1 MAPIK
6 IYPPAKLPEKGVT
19 DMLFNVWVEELEVYL
34 GQDDTLSVFMDGGAY
49 AEWQAYDA
57 NADRINQ
64 PQGEDAIAQLPLR
77 RRQLRT
83 FLSIIAKSCDIN
95 HYNIVTR
102 HSTSLQ
108 WIYTKLR
115 EDYDIQQKGI
125 HFFNLL
131 DLKFQP
137 GTNVVGF
144 YNQYRNL
151 VIANLK
157 KRGDTIHWQNAEL
170 QQDEKL
176 TPTFEDTILLNV
188 LTLIDTRLPTHVR
201 DHYHHHMGRDKS
213 LMDFKTDILIKTPVF
228 ISELDTKLQN
238 STIHSADVDD
248 VSEQLCG
255 MRFQHNFRQRGSD
268 YRYAGR
274 GRPFMR
280 ARGQPRG
287 GFAVA
292 PMTRQ
297 QAFSTPYCRICHLTG
312 QPDSVVRSHRIGD
325 MACPKL
331 SMADKTYIQQQ
342 RDQPRVNA
350 VLADD
355 SAELLADVYGYE
367 DHDVDQLHQEDQVRQ
382 PQPINPPE
390 HQSAPSPDLLTANC
404 SRILSTAMQ
413 PSCNVIHPV
422 PSHILTVFTEDKQ
435 VINIELDSN
444 ATVNY
449 IKLAAAQHFK
459 FKISPNSQLSTLA
472 DGITKLPAV
481 GEITE
486 TFFRNEWQV
495 QFKAVVVKTLHT
507 DFIGGTVFLQDN
519 AVQQD
524 FKTNTILVHSK
535 FRVPATNPAVIMPI
549 IPQNHLCKISC
560 SRTLLPNQSIHLSVP
575 FPDNHVVAV
584 ESCQQQSD
592 ADWPEPQLCKVY
604 EGRINISN
612 TSEQPILLGKDIK
625 VIQIRPTTN
634 ISQPTELSLPQATN
648 KPTNSLPDISMQ
660 IEAIPVDAAAI
671 IQAAHTTYAT
681 VFNKDLRTGYNGAFG
696 QHVCRL
702 NWAGDTRP
710 AASQVRMVSY
720 SHDLK
725 QLHQAVCDELTHQG
739 VLGIPQ
745 EAGINVQFVCPS
757 FLRRKPKAKSKP
769 NHLLTKDDV
778 RLVVNFSPVN
788 DHLKNIPSVK
798 TTPNDILV
806 TIGRWKH
813 IIIFDLH
820 QGFFQNHMHQD
831 DTKWLGV
838 ATPFGGI
845 RFLKRSGQ
853 GLLGQSEE
861 LEELLTKIL
870 KDELHAGSCCK
881 IADDIFVGGQTHQQA
896 ATTYAS
902 ILAKLHAANLKIA
915 GSKTHIFPHSAD
927 ILGWVWK
934 TGGRLLPSPHRQ
946 LALKNTKQEDL
957 VIIKDL
963 RSWIGLYKTLLIATP
978 HLATI
983 MDPFDKET
991 AAKDSRD
998 KITLTSQL
1006 AHAFREAK
1014 NHIDNIRELYLPAP
1028 DDQLLLVP
1036 DGSQKTPGIG
1046 HVLYAIVNGQRK
1058 PVRFHSVKLPENC
1071 TKWSPCEIEA
1081 LAFATGIQAELDL
1094 IKEST
1099 KPLLI
1104 APDSSPVKDAVNLIK
1119 KGKFSASARMNAFIT
1134 NINRV
1139 PVEVIHA
1146 SGKANLNAVGD
1157 MQSRNPSSCA
1167 TQNCTICTFVS
1178 NCIDTVLRPNATLGA
1193 ISLYNTNSW
1202 AVAQKQNAA
1211 CRTALE
1217 HLKTGKQPSKKSGTI
1232 FSEIRRYCAVAKIGK
1247 DGCLTI
1253 PPLPS
1258 FSATPQ
1264 RPKIVIPTPLLPSL
1278 LWNIHNTENHPSKS
1292 QLRNIFDGMF
1302 YGIMVQQHIDKLYDD
1317 CYQCKLTKQLPKINN
1332 HHSQCTPVDHPGCYF
1347 HADVIKRSK
1356 QKILIMRDQFSSLT
1370 TATLVPSEQAE
1381 DLKNAIILL
1390 TTPIRMATNIT
1401 IRVDA
1406 ATAFQ
1411 ALAKDKDLADLGIK
1425 IELGDVHNKNSN
1437 AVVDKACAELEE
1449 ELTKL
1454 HPSAEQLLPTS
1465 VAKATLLLNK
1475 KIRRKDKLTAQ
1486 EIHFSRDHVTQQNLL
1501 LDDVAIR
1508 NSQLNNRQLV
1518 EPVKPEHLPQTGD
1531 TVVTINKPSKHNAR
1545 DVFIVTNATPQAVT
1559 MQKLD
1564 NLFSPTTTL
1573 RSKLHTTSPKLLHT
1587 IHRAYQLP
1595 QQISDNT
1602 PARLP
1607 LTKSTP
1613 AWSPISPAYYQQQLD
1628 PDEEEATEDQQLIIP
1643 PMQDWL
1649 QAQRQAAAAARREGH
1664 NALAAYIPPPPPPP
1678 PRQAKVAAIQAL
1690 AQLTAKPKKQPAI
1703 PQVEGAEPT
1712 PETSP
1717 DSSLLIN
1724 QLSPR
1729 EPWSPLPSYQDFQE
1743 SDFLPPD
1750 YDHWAAFS
1758 NWLPEELPL
1767 HDTYQWPS
1775 TSTIWSGEERLSL
1788 LWDDPQCPPEQ
1799 LLDIPLLQFRPIQPP
1814 QQQIIDQRH
1823 VEEDHISGTR
1833 RQVNRNRRASFG
1845 GFHITPF
1852 PKRIKISE
1860 PDYSVWQSNNN
1871 NYPL

>member
-34 GQDDTLSVFMDGGAY
+34 GQDETLSVFMDGGHY
-49 AEWQAYDA
+49 AEWLAFDA
-57 NADRINQ
+57 NANRILQ
-64 PQGEDAIAQLPLR
+64 PQGEDDINQLPLR

-95 HYNIVTR
+95 HYNIITR

-131 DLKFQP
+131 DLQFQP

-157 KRGDTIHWQNAEL
+157 KRGDTIHWQDIVL
-170 QQDEKL
+170 DQDEKL
-176 TPTFEDTILLNV
+176 TPTFEDTVLLNV
-188 LTLIDTRLPTHVR
+188 LTLIDSRLPTHVR

-213 LMDFKTDILIKTPVF
+213 LMDFKTDILVKTPVF
-228 ISELDTKLQN
+228 IAELDTKIQN
-238 STIHSADVDD
+238 NTIHSAEVNDVT
-248 VSEQLCG
+248 EHLG
-255 MRFQHNFRQRGSD
+255 AMRFQHNYRQRGND
-268 YRYAGR
+268 YRNASR
-274 GRPFMR
+274 GRPFPR
-280 ARGQPRG
+280 GRGQPRG
-287 GFAVA
+287 FSTA

-331 SMADKTYIQQQ
+331 SIADKTYIQQQ

-350 VLADD
+350 VLAED
-355 SAELLADVYGYE
+355 SADVLADVYGYE
-367 DHDVDQLHQEDQVRQ
+367 DIDAEQLQQEDQVKQ
-382 PQPINPPE
+382 QLPTTSPLS
-390 HQSAPSPDLLTANC
+390 HQSVPLPANIHADYSRNTTTA
-404 SRILSTAMQ
+404 IQ

-422 PSHILTVFTEDKQ
+422 PSHILTVFTEDKK
-435 VINIELDSN
+435 VVNIELDSN

-449 IKLAAAQHFK
+449 IKLAAAQHFN

-481 GEITE
+481 GEIME
-486 TFFRNEWQV
+486 TFFRNGWKV
-495 QFKAVVVKTLHT
+495 QFKAVVVKNLHT
-507 DFIGGTVFLQDN
+507 DLIGGTVFLQDN

-524 FKTNTILVHSK
+524 FKTNTILVHNK

-549 IPQNHLCKISC
+549 VPQNHLCPISC
-560 SRTLLPNQSIHLSVP
+560 AKTLLPNQSIHLSVP
-575 FPDNHVVAV
+575 FPENHVVAV
-584 ESCQQQSD
+584 ESCQQQSTV
-592 ADWPEPQLCKVY
+592 DWPEPQLCTVSAGKVN
-604 EGRINISN
+604 INNNS
-612 TSEQPILLGKDIK
+612 SQPILLGKEIK
-625 VIQIRPTTN
+625 AIQIRPTMS
-634 ISQPTELSLPQATN
+634 IPQPTEASMPQASN
-648 KPTNSLPDISMQ
+648 QPVSSLPDIAMQ
-660 IEAIPVDAAAI
+660 MDTIPKDAISI
-671 IQAAHTTYAT
+671 IQAAHTTYAD
-681 VFNKDLRTGYNGAFG
+681 VFNKDLHTGYNGAFG
-696 QHVCRL
+696 HHVCRL

-710 AASQVRMVSY
+710 AANQVRMVSY

-745 EAGINVQFVCPS
+745 QAGINVQFVCPS
-757 FLRRKPKAKSKP
+757 FLRRKPKAKAKP

-806 TIGRWKH
+806 AVGRWKH

-820 QGFFQNHMHQD
+820 QGFFQNHMHED

-861 LEELLTKIL
+861 LEELLTKVL
-870 KDELHAGSCCK
+870 KEELQAGSCCK

-896 ATTYAS
+896 ATTYAI
-902 ILAKLHAANLKIA
+902 ILGKLHAANLKIA
-915 GSKTHIFPHSAD
+915 GSKTHIFPQSAD

-934 TGGRLLPSPHRQ
+934 AGGRLLPSPHRQ

-957 VIIKDL
+957 IHIKDL
-963 RSWIGLYKTLLIATP
+963 RSWVGLYKTLLIATP

-991 AAKDSRD
+991 AAKDSKD
-998 KITLTSQL
+998 KINWTSQL

-1014 NHIDNIRELYLPAP
+1014 NHIDNVRELYLPAP

-1157 MQSRNPSSCA
+1157 MQSRNPSTCS

-1178 NCIDTVLRPNATLGA
+1178 NSIDTVLRPNAALGA

-1202 AVAQKQNAA
+1202 AAAQRQNAA
-1211 CRTALE
+1211 CRTAID
-1217 HLKTGKQPSKKSGTI
+1217 HLRTGKQPSKKSGTI
-1232 FSEIRRYCAVAKIGK
+1232 FSEIRRYCTVAKISK

-1292 QLRNIFDGMF
+1292 QLRHIFDSMF

-1317 CYQCKLTKQLPKINN
+1317 CYQCKLTKQLPKAN
-1332 HHSQCTPVDHPGCYF
+1332 HQHSHCTPVDHPGCYF
-1347 HADVIKRSK
+1347 HADIIKRSK
-1356 QKILIMRDQFSSLT
+1356 QKIFIMRDQFSSLT
-1370 TATLVPSEQAE
+1370 TATLVKSEQAE
-1381 DLKNAIILL
+1381 DLKEAIILL
-1390 TTPIRMATNIT
+1390 TTPIRLSSNIT

-1411 ALAKDKDLADLGIK
+1411 SLAKDKDLLDLGIT
-1425 IELGDVHNKNSN
+1425 IEIGDVHNKNSN
-1437 AVVDKACAELEE
+1437 AVVDRACAELEE

-1454 HPSAEQLLPTS
+1454 HPSAEQLQPTS
-1465 VAKATLLLNK
+1465 VAKAILLLNK

-1486 EIHFSRDHVTQQNLL
+1486 EIHFSRDHVTHQNLL
-1501 LDDVAIR
+1501 LDDASIR
-1508 NSQLNNRQLV
+1508 DSQLTARQLS
-1518 EPVKPEHLPQTGD
+1518 EPVQPQHQPQAGD
-1531 TVVTINKPSKHNAR
+1531 TVVTTNKRPKHKAR

-1564 NLFSPTTTL
+1564 NLFSTTTTL
-1573 RSKLHTTSPKLLHT
+1573 RPKLHTTAPHLLHT
-1587 IHRAYQLP
+1587 LHRAYQLP
-1595 QQISDNT
+1595 QQPDHIQPTTTAPS
-1602 PARLP
+1602 PP
-1607 LTKSTP
+1607 P
-1613 AWSPISPAYYQQQLD
+1613 IPWSPISPAYYQQHED
-1628 PDEEEATEDQQLIIP
+1628 PEEEEQVEDNRQQINL
-1643 PMQDWL
+1643 PMHNWL
-1649 QAQRQAAAAARREGH
+1649 QAQRQAAAVAHQEGQ

-1678 PRQAKVAAIQAL
+1678 PSQTSQNSCYTGSGPDGHEAK
-1690 AQLTAKPKKQPAI
+1690 TSCHPA
-1703 PQVEGAEPT
+1703 G
-1712 PETSP
+1712 
-1717 DSSLLIN
+1717 
-1724 QLSPR
+1724 
-1729 EPWSPLPSYQDFQE
+1729 
-1743 SDFLPPD
+1743 
-1750 YDHWAAFS
+1750 
-1758 NWLPEELPL
+1758 
-1767 HDTYQWPS
+1767 
-1775 TSTIWSGEERLSL
+1775 
-1788 LWDDPQCPPEQ
+1788 
-1799 LLDIPLLQFRPIQPP
+1799 
-1814 QQQIIDQRH
+1814 
-1823 VEEDHISGTR
+1823 
-1833 RQVNRNRRASFG
+1833 
-1845 GFHITPF
+1845 
-1852 PKRIKISE
+1852 
-1860 PDYSVWQSNNN
+1860 
-1871 NYPL
+1871 